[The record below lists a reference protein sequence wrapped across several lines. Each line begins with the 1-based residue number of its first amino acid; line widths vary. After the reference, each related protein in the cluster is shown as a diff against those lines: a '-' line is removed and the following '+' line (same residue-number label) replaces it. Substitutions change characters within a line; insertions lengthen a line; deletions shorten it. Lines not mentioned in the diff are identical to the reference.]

1 MRKFYIPSPNLLK
14 KSPFLFPPLQKGG
27 QRGFLTFQKGEIK
40 RDLKSQIIVFRR
52 HSFLSNKSYF
62 GDIFNYPMRGLEI
75 LHVFCYTILVIAVSF
90 EKLFKRIMA

>member
-1 MRKFYIPSPNLLK
+1 VSLGLERGD
-14 KSPFLFPPLQKGG
+14 GG
-27 QRGFLTFQKGEIK
+27 DFHFTKGESK
-40 RDLKSQIIVFRR
+40 GDLKSPIIVFRR
-52 HSFLSNKSYF
+52 HSFLSNKNYF